1 MKDEINITIDQSS
14 KTIEKKDK
22 INITLVI
29 N

>member
-1 MKDEINITIDQSS
+1 MKDKINITIDQSS